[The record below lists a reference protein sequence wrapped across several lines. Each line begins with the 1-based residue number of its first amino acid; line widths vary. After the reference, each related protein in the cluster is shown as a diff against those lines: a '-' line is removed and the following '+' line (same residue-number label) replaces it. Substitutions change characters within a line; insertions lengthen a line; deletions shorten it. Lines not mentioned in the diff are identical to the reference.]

1 MPFLKFHYK
10 PKNELE
16 AGGRTAA
23 LLQEDASEPEKTCPN
38 CHKAIPL
45 SRLWSNYNT
54 CPCGYHFRMGGRQ
67 RLRMLVDKGTFRE
80 LFAGVEGHDPL
91 GFPGYREKLEQVQ
104 AASNETEG
112 VLCGTARIGGQ
123 PCCLFIMEPY
133 FMMGSMGTAVGEKI
147 TRLFEYATAHRRPVV
162 GYTVSG
168 GARMQEG
175 LLSLMQMAKTS
186 GAVGRHSQAGLFYC
200 TVLTDPTT
208 GGVTASFAMLGN
220 DGVMCFLCESTNIA
234 RKGHTMSETKIG
246 QTFIDMFQEAKGR
259 VIVAMFASN
268 VHRIQMVVDSAAMFG
283 RKVCFIGRSMVNV
296 TRVAMTIGELHIPEE
311 YMIDVDDLDNYPD
324 EEVLVVTTGSQGEA
338 MAGLTRMA
346 YGEHRKLQIRP
357 TDMVIISASPIPGNE
372 KPVARVINQLYRCGA
387 NVIYGQLGEV
397 HVSGH
402 ACQEEIK
409 LLHALCKEKYFI
421 PIHGE
426 YANLWQHAELAE
438 ELGVK
443 SSNIIIPEIGQVIE
457 MSQDSLAITGVVP
470 TGGVLVDG
478 LGIGDVGNVVLRDR
492 KHLSQDGLII
502 VVMAIDRDN
511 GTLVSG
517 PDLISR
523 GFVYVRENEDIIESS
538 RELARRIIADYG
550 CIDGSEWQNLKNRI
564 KDELHRYIFEKI
576 KRNPMILPI
585 ILEV

>member
-1 MPFLKFHYK
+1 
-10 PKNELE
+10 
-16 AGGRTAA
+16 
-23 LLQEDASEPEKTCPN
+23 
-38 CHKAIPL
+38 
-45 SRLWSNYNT
+45 
-54 CPCGYHFRMGGRQ
+54 
-67 RLRMLVDKGTFRE
+67 
-80 LFAGVEGHDPL
+80 
-91 GFPGYREKLEQVQ
+91 
-104 AASNETEG
+104 
-112 VLCGTARIGGQ
+112 
-123 PCCLFIMEPY
+123 
-133 FMMGSMGTAVGEKI
+133 
-147 TRLFEYATAHRRPVV
+147 
-162 GYTVSG
+162 
-168 GARMQEG
+168 
-175 LLSLMQMAKTS
+175 
-186 GAVGRHSQAGLFYC
+186 
-200 TVLTDPTT
+200 
-208 GGVTASFAMLGN
+208 MLGN

-585 ILEV
+585 IMEI